1 MKRLILLAML
11 LLPMDVMAQDVTIS
25 SLMAEY
31 STKSK
36 CSTINLSSSMLRSMG
51 VEMGADE
58 LRAVSVAN
66 PELMPR
72 FLEQVA
78 VVVSGLNVVM
88 SVNSD
93 GQQSVSIYQ
102 RVNRNGSV
110 TDLVIVKTDDKE
122 SVIMHI
128 RGRDLELSKID
139 SLLDR

>member
-11 LLPMDVMAQDVTIS
+11 LLPIGVMAQDVTIS

-36 CSTINLSSSMLRSMG
+36 CSTINLSNTMLRSMG

-88 SVNSD
+88 SVNND

>member
-11 LLPMDVMAQDVTIS
+11 LLPIGAMAQDVTIS

-36 CSTINLSSSMLRSMG
+36 CSTINLSNTMLRSMG

-128 RGRDLELSKID
+128 RGRDLQLSKID

>member
-11 LLPMDVMAQDVTIS
+11 LLPIGVMAQDVTIS

-36 CSTINLSSSMLRSMG
+36 CSTINLSNTMLRSMG

-78 VVVSGLNVVM
+78 VVVSGLL
-88 SVNSD
+88 D
-93 GQQSVSIYQ
+93 GKLLSHMYLQYLPSTFHSHLS
-102 RVNRNGSV
+102 NRSSYLYPAHQIQYGFS
-110 TDLVIVKTDDKE
+110 
-122 SVIMHI
+122 HI
-128 RGRDLELSKID
+128 LFEVLY
-139 SLLDR
+139 

>member
-11 LLPMDVMAQDVTIS
+11 LLPIGAMAQDVTIS

-36 CSTINLSSSMLRSMG
+36 CTTINLSNTMLRSMG

-128 RGRDLELSKID
+128 QGRDLELSNID

>member
-11 LLPMDVMAQDVTIS
+11 LLPIGVMAQDVTIS

-36 CSTINLSSSMLRSMG
+36 CSTINLSNTMLRSMG

-110 TDLVIVKTDDKE
+110 TDLVIVKTDDEE

>member
-11 LLPMDVMAQDVTIS
+11 LLPMCVMAQDVTIS

-93 GQQSVSIYQ
+93 GQHSVSIYQ

>member
-1 MKRLILLAML
+1 ML
-11 LLPMDVMAQDVTIS
+11 FLPIGVMAQDVIIS

-36 CSTINLSSSMLRSMG
+36 CSTINLSNTMLRSMG

>member
-11 LLPMDVMAQDVTIS
+11 LLPIGVMAQDVTIS

-110 TDLVIVKTDDKE
+110 TDIVIVKTDDKE

>member
-11 LLPMDVMAQDVTIS
+11 LLPMGVMAQDVTIS

-93 GQQSVSIYQ
+93 GQHSVSIYQ

-139 SLLDR
+139 SLLER

>member
-1 MKRLILLAML
+1 ML
-11 LLPMDVMAQDVTIS
+11 LLPIGVMAQDVTIS

>member
-1 MKRLILLAML
+1 MKRLILLAIL
-11 LLPMDVMAQDVTIS
+11 LLPMCVMAQDVTIS

-58 LRAVSVAN
+58 LKAVSVAN

>member
-11 LLPMDVMAQDVTIS
+11 LLPMGVMAQDVTIS

>member
-11 LLPMDVMAQDVTIS
+11 LLPIGVMAQDVTIS

-36 CSTINLSSSMLRSMG
+36 CSTINLSNTMLRSMG

-58 LRAVSVAN
+58 LKAVSVAN

-88 SVNSD
+88 SVNSN

>member
-11 LLPMDVMAQDVTIS
+11 LLPMGVMAQDMTIS

>member
-11 LLPMDVMAQDVTIS
+11 LLPIGVMAQDVTIS

-139 SLLDR
+139 SLLER

>member
-11 LLPMDVMAQDVTIS
+11 LLPIGAMAQDVTIS

-36 CSTINLSSSMLRSMG
+36 CSTINLSNTMLRSMG

-93 GQQSVSIYQ
+93 GQQNVSIYQ

-128 RGRDLELSKID
+128 QGRDLELSNID

>member
-11 LLPMDVMAQDVTIS
+11 LLPIGVMAQDVTIS

-36 CSTINLSSSMLRSMG
+36 CSTINLSSTMLRSMG

-93 GQQSVSIYQ
+93 GQHSVSIYQ

>member
-11 LLPMDVMAQDVTIS
+11 LLPIGVMAQDVTIS

-139 SLLDR
+139 SLLGR

>member
-1 MKRLILLAML
+1 MKRLILLVML
-11 LLPMDVMAQDVTIS
+11 LLPMGVMAQDVTIS

>member
-11 LLPMDVMAQDVTIS
+11 LLPIGVMAQDVTIS

-36 CSTINLSSSMLRSMG
+36 CSTINLSNTMLRSMG

-110 TDLVIVKTDDKE
+110 TDLVIVKADDEE

>member
-11 LLPMDVMAQDVTIS
+11 LLPMCVMAQDVTIS

>member
-11 LLPMDVMAQDVTIS
+11 LLPIGVMAQDVTIS

-36 CSTINLSSSMLRSMG
+36 CSTINLSNTMLRSMG

-93 GQQSVSIYQ
+93 GQQRVSIYQ
-102 RVNRNGSV
+102 CVNRNGSV

>member
-11 LLPMDVMAQDVTIS
+11 LLPIGVMAQDVTIS

-36 CSTINLSSSMLRSMG
+36 CSTINLSNTMLRSMG

-122 SVIMHI
+122 SVIMHL

>member
-1 MKRLILLAML
+1 MKRFILLAML
-11 LLPMDVMAQDVTIS
+11 LLPIGVMAQDVTIS

-36 CSTINLSSSMLRSMG
+36 CSTINLSNTMLRSMG

>member
-11 LLPMDVMAQDVTIS
+11 LLPMGVMAQDVTIS

-66 PELMPR
+66 PELMPC

-102 RVNRNGSV
+102 CVNRNGSV

>member
-11 LLPMDVMAQDVTIS
+11 LLPISVMAQDVTIS
-25 SLMAEY
+25 SLMVEY

-36 CSTINLSSSMLRSMG
+36 CSTINLSNTMLRSMG

>member
-11 LLPMDVMAQDVTIS
+11 LLPMGVMAQDMTIS

-102 RVNRNGSV
+102 CVNRNGSF

>member
-11 LLPMDVMAQDVTIS
+11 LLPIGVMAQDVTIG

-36 CSTINLSSSMLRSMG
+36 CSTINLSNTMLRSMG

-102 RVNRNGSV
+102 RVNHNGSV

>member
-11 LLPMDVMAQDVTIS
+11 LLPIGVMAQDVTIS

-36 CSTINLSSSMLRSMG
+36 CSTINLSNTMLRSMG

-128 RGRDLELSKID
+128 RGRYLELSKID

>member
-11 LLPMDVMAQDVTIS
+11 LLPIGVMAQDVTMS

-36 CSTINLSSSMLRSMG
+36 CSTINLSNTMLRSMG

>member
-11 LLPMDVMAQDVTIS
+11 LLPMGVMAQDVTIS

-102 RVNRNGSV
+102 RINRNGSV

>member
-11 LLPMDVMAQDVTIS
+11 LLPIGAMAQDMTIS

-36 CSTINLSSSMLRSMG
+36 CSTINLSNTMLRSMG

>member
-11 LLPMDVMAQDVTIS
+11 FLPIGVMAQDVTIS

-36 CSTINLSSSMLRSMG
+36 CSTINLSNTMLRSMG

-102 RVNRNGSV
+102 RVNHNGSV

>member
-1 MKRLILLAML
+1 MKRLILLAIL
-11 LLPMDVMAQDVTIS
+11 LLPMGVMAQDVTIS

-36 CSTINLSSSMLRSMG
+36 CSTINLSSTMLRSMG

-102 RVNRNGSV
+102 RINRNGSV

>member
-1 MKRLILLAML
+1 MKRLILLAIL
-11 LLPMDVMAQDVTIS
+11 LLPMGVMAQDVTIS

>member
-11 LLPMDVMAQDVTIS
+11 LLPIGVMAQDVTIS

-36 CSTINLSSSMLRSMG
+36 CSTINLSNTMLRSMG

-139 SLLDR
+139 SLLER